1 MRFGDVQ
8 DTRKAE
14 VVKEQRTAA
23 FRKLYDE
30 CMEKISG
37 LHGKKVVVA
46 FGATFTV

>member
-14 VVKEQRTAA
+14 VKKAQRAEN
-23 FRKLYDE
+23 FRRIYDE

-37 LHGKKVVVA
+37 I
-46 FGATFTV
+46 